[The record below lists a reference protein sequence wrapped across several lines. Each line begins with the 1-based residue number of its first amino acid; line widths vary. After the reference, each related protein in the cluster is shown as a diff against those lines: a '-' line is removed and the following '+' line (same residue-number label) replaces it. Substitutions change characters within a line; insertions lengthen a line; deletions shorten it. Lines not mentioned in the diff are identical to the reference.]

1 MSLRDIKEQKHQD
14 RKSIMFAVIKMM
26 LIDGYMDRR
35 EISTIKKIHS
45 FLFNKKL
52 TQENLKNLIFKVT
65 QSNDFSKGEG
75 IVAESIAKSISS
87 KRSRREAT
95 EALILV
101 MLADNNFHCSEHNLI
116 QLICHAWDTYDI
128 YDEYI
133 NDS

>member
-1 MSLRDIKEQKHQD
+1 MSLKDIKEQKLQD
-14 RKSIMFAVIKMM
+14 RQAIVFAVIKMM
-26 LIDGYMDRR
+26 LIDGYMDKR
-35 EISTIKKIHS
+35 ELSTIKKIYS

-52 TQENLKNLIFKVT
+52 THEKLKNLIFKVT
-65 QSNDFSKGEG
+65 QSNDFSKGES
-75 IVAESIAKSISS
+75 IVAETISRSIIT

-101 MLADNNFHCSEHNLI
+101 MLADKNIHTSEHNLI